1 MIICE
6 IQYDL
11 EMCKFHKIH
20 NMLNDVLE
28 KNYLEVYYED
38 VEVYNYD

>member
-1 MIICE
+1 M
-6 IQYDL
+6 Q
-11 EMCKFHKIH
+11 KTS
-20 NMLNDVLE
+20 MLNDVLE